1 MLITAEVDYTKHPLK
16 NVTAALL
23 TYPNIHLMYF
33 NPFEMVRGSI
43 LEDWF
48 NTSSLQTS
56 GYKVVHYSDIF
67 RLMMMRKYG
76 GIYMDLDMI
85 ALQDFDT
92 LPDNF
97 ACIEV
102 HTDEGAIRP
111 GNAFLGF
118 NGELGNKLLDIYLK
132 FVDLCSVLAENVLKL
147 NLFTVKSRNTT
158 ILNGTSATGLSC

>member
-1 MLITAEVDYTKHPLK
+1 MYILITAAVDYTEHPLN

-33 NPFEMVRGSI
+33 NPYEMVHGSI
-43 LEDWF
+43 LDDWF
-48 NTSSLQTS
+48 NTSSLLAS
-56 GYKVVHYSDIF
+56 RYRVPHLSDIF
-67 RLMMMRKYG
+67 RIMMLRKYG

-92 LPDNF
+92 LPENF

-118 NGELGNKLLDIYLK
+118 NGELGNKILDIYLK
-132 FVDLCSVLAENVLKL
+132 FVIGDQC
-147 NLFTVKSRNTT
+147 
-158 ILNGTSATGLSC
+158 